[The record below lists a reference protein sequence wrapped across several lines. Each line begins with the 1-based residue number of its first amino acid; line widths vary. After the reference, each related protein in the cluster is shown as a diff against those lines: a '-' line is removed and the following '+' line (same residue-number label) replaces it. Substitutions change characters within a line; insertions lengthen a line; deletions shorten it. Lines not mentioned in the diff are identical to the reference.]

1 MKTLL
6 VTNIKGGVAKSSTA
20 VAIATGLKSLK
31 PDSKVLLID
40 GDPQGSIKTYFGL
53 KLQNSD
59 KDFTSFLIE
68 DTPFEDAIQKINVD
82 DSTIDVMISSRKLA
96 EADMKMAAFH
106 RREETLKGRFKKQN
120 IQYDY
125 CVIDSSPAMNLVL
138 LNFMT
143 FADYWL
149 IPATMDAF
157 AISNIN
163 YLFEQKKIIEEFYEK
178 SPVILGIL
186 PTMFDKRTTVS
197 QQAYEAVK
205 MKFSSKCNVFEPIGI
220 DSTIKKAQVKKQ
232 IIYEF
237 ADSRAAQGYRKL
249 TENIAGMI

>member
-1 MKTLL
+1 MRTLL

-20 VAIATGLKSLK
+20 VAIATGLKILK

-53 KLQNSD
+53 KLQQAD
-59 KDFTSFLIE
+59 KDFSSFLIE
-68 DTPFEDAIQKINVD
+68 DTPFEEAIQPIKVGG
-82 DSTIDVMISSRKLA
+82 STIDVMISSRKLS
-96 EADMKMAAFH
+96 EADIKMAAFH

-125 CVIDSSPAMNLVL
+125 CIIDSSPAMNLVL

-163 YLFEQKKIIEEFYEK
+163 YLFEQKKIIEEFYDK
-178 SPVILGIL
+178 RPQILGIL
-186 PTMFDKRTTVS
+186 PTMYDKRTTVS
-197 QQAYEAVK
+197 QQAYEAIKTVYK
-205 MKFSSKCNVFEPIGI
+205 DRCRVFEPIGV
-220 DSTIKKAQVKKQ
+220 DSTIKKAQIKKQ

-237 ADSRAAQGYRKL
+237 ADSRAAQGYKQFTQEL
-249 TENIAGMI
+249 IGMF

>member
-1 MKTLL
+1 MRTLL
-6 VTNIKGGVAKSSTA
+6 VTNIKGGVSKTTTA
-20 VAIATGLKSLK
+20 VAIATGLKLQA
-31 PDSKVLLID
+31 PNSKVLLID

-59 KDFTSFLIE
+59 KDFSSFLIE
-68 DTPFEDAIQKINVD
+68 DTPFEDALQKIAVGN
-82 DSTIDVMISSRKLA
+82 SHIDVMISSRKLS
-96 EADMKMAAFH
+96 EADVRMAAFH

-120 IQYDY
+120 ISYDY

-163 YLFEQKKIIEEFYEK
+163 YLFEQKKIIEEFYERAPK
-178 SPVILGIL
+178 ILGIL
-186 PTMFDKRTTVS
+186 PTMYDKRTTVS

-205 MKFSSKCNVFEPIGI
+205 ARFGGQCRIFDPIGV
-220 DSTIKKAQVKKQ
+220 DSTVRKAQVKKQ

-237 ADSRAAQGYRKL
+237 TDSRAAVGYRQL
-249 TENIAGMI
+249 TTDLLGMI

>member
-1 MKTLL
+1 MC
-6 VTNIKGGVAKSSTA
+6 IR
-20 VAIATGLKSLK
+20 
-31 PDSKVLLID
+31 DS
-40 GDPQGSIKTYFGL
+40 
-53 KLQNSD
+53 
-59 KDFTSFLIE
+59 
-68 DTPFEDAIQKINVD
+68 
-82 DSTIDVMISSRKLA
+82 
-96 EADMKMAAFH
+96 
-106 RREETLKGRFKKQN
+106 
-120 IQYDY
+120 
-125 CVIDSSPAMNLVL
+125 
-138 LNFMT
+138 
-143 FADYWL
+143 
-149 IPATMDAF
+149 
-157 AISNIN
+157 

-237 ADSRAAQGYRKL
+237 ADSRAAQGYKKL